1 MADRKLELKG
11 RKRYLALGLLLV
23 LAALVLWQ
31 VSFNVSVLP
40 SGSEQTILLFALST
54 LVGLAFL
61 VFAFI
66 LSRNVIKLFVERRAN
81 VLGSKFKTKLV
92 IGALALSMLPVTL
105 LFYFSYV
112 LMNRAVNR
120 WFSQPFA
127 TMEQQARSIV
137 AAVGD

>member
-31 VSFNVSVLP
+31 VSFSVPVLP
-40 SGSEQTILLFALST
+40 SGSEQTILLLALST

-66 LSRNVIKLFVERRAN
+66 LSRNIIKLFVERRAN
-81 VLGSKFKTKLV
+81 LLG
-92 IGALALSMLPVTL
+92 
-105 LFYFSYV
+105 
-112 LMNRAVNR
+112 
-120 WFSQPFA
+120 
-127 TMEQQARSIV
+127 
-137 AAVGD
+137 